1 MIDNTSPGCDL
12 NQPEGIAFGPDGN
25 LYVTSL
31 RADTAD
37 DKLTDKI
44 LIVKISDGKGTCIDK
59 IELDEHYGDR
69 ALALTL
75 LFGPNN
81 SLLVP
86 IAGPTGGKDTG
97 AIRRYDVKSKT
108 FDYLVPRGPNNPLIR
123 PRYLTFRKMNP
134 ATLAYEP

>member
-69 ALALTL
+69 ALALTCL
-75 LFGPNN
+75 LSATMRMRWSVRLLESLPNALN
-81 SLLVP
+81 V
-86 IAGPTGGKDTG
+86 IQ
-97 AIRRYDVKSKT
+97 
-108 FDYLVPRGPNNPLIR
+108 F
-123 PRYLTFRKMNP
+123 P
-134 ATLAYEP
+134 A